1 MKTGVISPRSTQF
14 LAVANETIKSL
25 KSQLSEKQVLIDS
38 MRIVKNNGEM
48 LNDEIDKK
56 EKEINSLNDDL
67 KKAME
72 ALKICG
78 SDIVSVREDNSKL
91 KKQFL
96 EQQDKLKVMELEL
109 SEAFQFVEEIVE
121 FNGQTNNKSKTD
133 PSDNLDPLHY
143 LDKYDHKSLLII
155 ASEMGRKLRAI
166 EEERIE
172 AKRYIFDAK
181 ASKAQLDALT
191 KAHSEIQEAHLHQ
204 SKFIQ
209 KLQKQ
214 AAEVTFNYLT

>member
-1 MKTGVISPRSTQF
+1 MKTGTISPRSTQF
-14 LAVANETIKSL
+14 LAVANETIQSL
-25 KSQLSEKQVLIDS
+25 KSQLSEKQILIDS
-38 MRIVKNNGEM
+38 MKIVQNNGET
-48 LNDEIDKK
+48 LNGEIDKK
-56 EKEINSLNDDL
+56 EREINSLNDDL

-96 EQQDKLKVMELEL
+96 DQQDKLKVMELEI

-121 FNGQTNNKSKTD
+121 FKGPTNNKFKTD
-133 PSDNLDPLHY
+133 PSDNLLDPLHY
-143 LDKYDHKSLLII
+143 LEKYDHKSLLII

-181 ASKAQLDALT
+181 ASKSQLDALT
-191 KAHSEIQEAHLHQ
+191 KAHSEMQEAHLQQ

-214 AAEVTFNYLT
+214 TAEVTSN